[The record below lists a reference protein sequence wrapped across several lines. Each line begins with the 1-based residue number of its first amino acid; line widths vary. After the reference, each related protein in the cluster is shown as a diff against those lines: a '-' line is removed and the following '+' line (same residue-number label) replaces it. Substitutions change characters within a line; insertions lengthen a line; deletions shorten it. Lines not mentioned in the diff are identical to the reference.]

1 MAKPIRATPT
11 LVGKE
16 ALVFLEKMKQ
26 RERIS
31 PSKADIQLIKIIDR
45 HSKLFRI

>member
-11 LVGKE
+11 LVGEE
-16 ALVFLEKMKQ
+16 ALLFLDKMKR
-26 RERIS
+26 RE
-31 PSKADIQLIKIIDR
+31 KTALTKVDINLIKIIDS